1 MSSLGV
7 YSSHFCNLCQ
17 ILSPCILLYT
27 CVVCEDPKNIYVK
40 EGLTMRFSGILTDGV
55 LFLHPNRAARNHTEV
70 AEGQCQG

>member
-1 MSSLGV
+1 MQLFKLIVSSLGV

-55 LFLHPNRAARNHTEV
+55 LFASKP
-70 AEGQCQG
+70 CC